1 MSTFPLIFKIVRN
14 GGVEEVRVDDRPE
27 LVRLRTELELIRQ
40 YGRGADRSVVDAL
53 QAIAAES
60 GDDVRELL
68 TILQDAMNPLVE
80 AGITRIDREFPGV
93 RREMSEPVVASEAA
107 KFRSDVAA
115 CIRRSARPD
124 AATLADA
131 YLRRSELDP
140 QDLEMPVETG
150 VAAAGPVI
158 GSASGP
164 TPQQERNTM
173 STNASNSQNGDLE
186 ALSKDIDAAVD
197 SSARAAADDNVEAV
211 LKAAVEAADQLEVND
226 TNDEVDQFLD
236 DALAQLDGIEE
247 KTKDPGPSA
256 PAATAPVAANDEAV
270 DVDAFI
276 AAVEE
281 ADQLEVSDANQEVA
295 ELLSEALQQAD
306 QGSPAVQ
313 DDLKAAD
320 LDALTAAVEQ
330 ADQQVVCDV
339 NDEIQGTLSDALEE
353 ANASQPPADVG
364 GKNTQVDIEAFAAA
378 IEEADKQDVGDLNDE
393 VDNFLAQALE
403 QVDAVATPEPEAS
416 PVSGPE
422 QLEQIARGEPRPQ
435 PSQCTDV
442 AQTVEAAI
450 DEVESHLEQVA
461 SQVDVGADEVTA
473 TVVPTA
479 SVDLESGAAADD
491 VLAGVEEG
499 VTALAN
505 AVGQPPAPE
514 GPALP
519 QAAEAVAPTSPAP
532 SPQTPSPDAAK
543 TVMAPPVAPVEPAV
557 VPEST
562 QPPAQPAAAA
572 KPPAETGK
580 SKEPAP
586 KLQTAEPQLQ
596 TAESPAKA
604 PDVASSASAPANA
617 ASEET
622 VTNALPE
629 AAVDDIE
636 RGVGRLAQFLS
647 GEVLQLWTQAK
658 RAMQEAQAFRDESQ
672 RIHAEAGRMLKE
684 VQAMQQEVAQA
695 REQTQGDRQ
704 EAQNLRD
711 DIRKTLERVRQCAG
725 EAANAADAAQ
735 AEARNAAAFA
745 QQARPSQT
753 PKQNP

>member
-1 MSTFPLIFKIVRN
+1 MSTFPLTFKIVRN

-53 QAIAAES
+53 QAIAARS

-93 RREMSEPVVASEAA
+93 RREMSEPVIASEAA

-124 AATLADA
+124 AAALADA
-131 YLRRSELDP
+131 YLRRSQLEL
-140 QDLEMPVETG
+140 QDIELPAETG

-186 ALSKDIDAAVD
+186 ALGKDIDAAVD

-236 DALAQLDGIEE
+236 DALAQLDGIED
-247 KTKDPGPSA
+247 KTEDPGPSA
-256 PAATAPVAANDEAV
+256 PAATAPVKTNDEAV

-281 ADQLEVSDANQEVA
+281 ADQLEVSDSNQEVA

-330 ADQQVVCDV
+330 ADRLVVGDA
-339 NDEIQGTLSDALEE
+339 NDEIQSVLSDALKETSTHE
-353 ANASQPPADVG
+353 PPADAAAEDA
-364 GKNTQVDIEAFAAA
+364 QVDLEAFAAA
-378 IEEADKQDVGDLNDE
+378 VEEADKQEIGDSNEDI
-393 VDNFLAQALE
+393 DNFLAQALE

-461 SQVDVGADEVTA
+461 SQVDVGADEVTTTA
-473 TVVPTA
+473 VPTA

-491 VLAGVEEG
+491 VLADVEEG

-532 SPQTPSPDAAK
+532 SPQTPSPDAGK
-543 TVMAPPVAPVEPAV
+543 TAAAPPVAAVESAV
-557 VPEST
+557 VPENI
-562 QPPAQPAAAA
+562 QPPTQPAAAA
-572 KPPAETGK
+572 KPPVETGK
-580 SKEPAP
+580 SREPAP
-586 KLQTAEPQLQ
+586 KPQ

-604 PDVASSASAPANA
+604 QDAVSAASAPENA
-617 ASEET
+617 VAEET
-622 VTNALPE
+622 VTNALPA

-636 RGVGRLAQFLS
+636 RGVGRLAHFLS
-647 GEVLQLWTQAK
+647 GEVLQLWTEAK

-672 RIHAEAGRMLKE
+672 RVHAEAGRMLKE
-684 VQAMQQEVAQA
+684 VQAMQQEVAAA

-753 PKQNP
+753 PKQDP